1 MFNWVCPRCGKDVPP
16 SKTECPFCPE
26 LPVAEP
32 PPVQPHYA
40 AQAVQPQYAPQ
51 AVQPQYAP
59 QAVQPQYAPPPPGWP
74 PPQRQGAPAWLIGV
88 AFGLA
93 VAGVFAALYM
103 YLDRQSSAPATAPAQ
118 TASAAPA
125 AVNPLQKYVE
135 VTGFRLVTEN
145 KQQMIRFVV
154 INHSGAEM
162 ADVNGKVTL
171 VAGPSRT
178 ESVPVGTF
186 RFAAKSLGAHGS
198 AELRA
203 PFDTKMKAYELPDWQ
218 TTMATV
224 EITSP
229 AP

>member
-1 MFNWVCPRCGKDVPP
+1 MFNWVCARCGKDVPP
-16 SKTECPFCPE
+16 SRTECPFCAD
-26 LPVAEP
+26 LPDAVALP
-32 PPVQPHYA
+32 AGVAAPVSAAQGPPV
-40 AQAVQPQYAPQ
+40 VQPQYAPQ
-51 AVQPQYAP
+51 AVQA
-59 QAVQPQYAPPPPGWP
+59 QYAPPPPGWP
-74 PPQRQGAPAWLIGV
+74 PPQRQGVPAWLVGV

-103 YLDRQSSAPATAPAQ
+103 YLGRQSSAPATAPAQ
-118 TASAAPA
+118 TATAAPA
-125 AVNPLQKYVE
+125 VVNPLQKYVE

-145 KQQMIRFVV
+145 KQQMVRFVV

-162 ADVNGKVTL
+162 ADVNGKVTM
-171 VAGPSRT
+171 VAGPSRA
-178 ESVPVGTF
+178 ESVSVGTF
-186 RFAAKSLGAHGS
+186 RFAAKSLRAHGS
-198 AELRA
+198 AELSA